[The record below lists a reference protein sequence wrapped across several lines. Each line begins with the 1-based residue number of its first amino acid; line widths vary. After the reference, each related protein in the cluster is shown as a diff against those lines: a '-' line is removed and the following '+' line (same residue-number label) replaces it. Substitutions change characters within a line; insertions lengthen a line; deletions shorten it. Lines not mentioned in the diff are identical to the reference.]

1 MRVGEAKDLILDL
14 VRLDLAT
21 SGASV
26 AVDPTSPDLS
36 DPGKFTIDG
45 RLARVIHHFNGWN
58 LPISPSWFLGGFDPP
73 KIHQTAFYWYAFAI
87 PARGGHSPHYFVC
100 DYLQMRDWVLDFDAP
115 LGNDHRDHSMWRA
128 DLRLFDEEPERTGYF
143 RWGDEPVGTT
153 PRPGRVFTLDNLA
166 TIPACRE
173 LQVPVGA
180 RGPGGESS
188 AHLLLKLFVAAHP
201 TEFGLSDEAVPTVEH
216 RFSTGDR
223 VDVMFGNHA
232 PDRTVVEIEVEG
244 EQNICVG
251 IKQAIKYRV
260 LAEVDEDFGPA
271 SSRVGSLVV
280 AFDTDYAKAA
290 DLSDRYDVRLM
301 SVDRDRVLSAA
312 S

>member
-1 MRVGEAKDLILDL
+1 MRVDEAKDLVLDL
-14 VRLDLAT
+14 MRLDLAA
-21 SGASV
+21 SGANIT
-26 AVDPTSPDLS
+26 VDPTSPDPS

-45 RLARVIHHFNGWN
+45 RLARAIHHFSGWM
-58 LPISPSWFLGGFDPP
+58 LPISPSWFHGGFDPP
-73 KIHQTAFYWYAFAI
+73 EIHRTPFYWYAFAI
-87 PARGGHSPHYFVC
+87 PAKGRHQAHYFVC
-100 DYLQMRDWVLDFDAP
+100 DYLQMREWVQDFDAP
-115 LGNDHRDHSMWRA
+115 LGNDHRDHFTWRA
-128 DLRLFDEEPERTGYF
+128 DLRLFDETPERTGYF

-166 TIPACRE
+166 TIPACRD
-173 LQVPVGA
+173 LHVPVGA

-201 TEFGLSDEAVPTVEH
+201 TEFGLSTNAVPMLEH
-216 RFSTGDR
+216 RFTTGDR

-244 EQNICVG
+244 EQNVCVG

-260 LAEVDEDFGPA
+260 LAEVDEDYGPA

-280 AFDTDYAKAA
+280 AYDTNYAKAA
-290 DLSDRYDVRLM
+290 DLSARYDVPLL
-301 SVDRDRVLSAA
+301 SVDRERVLSAA
-312 S
+312 N

>member
-1 MRVGEAKDLILDL
+1 MRVDEAKELVLDL
-14 VRLDLAT
+14 MRLDLAV
-21 SGASV
+21 SGLIV
-26 AVDPTSPDLS
+26 GLDPTSPDPK
-36 DPGKFTIDG
+36 DRGKFVLDG
-45 RLARVIHHFNGWN
+45 KIARATHHFSGWN
-58 LPISPSWFLGGFDPP
+58 VPISPSWFQGGYDPP
-73 KIHQTAFYWYAFAI
+73 EIHTLPFHWYAFAI
-87 PARGGHSPHYFVC
+87 PAQGRHGSHYFVC

-115 LGNDHRDHSMWRA
+115 LGNDHRDHFTWRA
-128 DLRLFDEEPERTGYF
+128 DLRIFDEEPEITGYF

-153 PRPGRVFTLDNLA
+153 ARPGRVFTLDNLS

-173 LQVPVGA
+173 LHVPVGA

-188 AHLLLKLFVAAHP
+188 AHLLLKLFVAANP
-201 TEFGLSDEAVPTVEH
+201 TDFGLSTNAIPMLEH

-260 LAEVDEDFGPA
+260 LAEVDEDYGP
-271 SSRVGSLVV
+271 SSARVGSLVV
-280 AFDTDYAKAA
+280 AYDTDYAKAA
-290 DLSDRYDVRLM
+290 DLSARYDVPLIT
-301 SVDRDRVLSAA
+301 VDRDRVLSAA

>member
-1 MRVGEAKDLILDL
+1 MRVDEAKDLVLDL
-14 VRLDLAT
+14 MRLEMAT
-21 SGASV
+21 TGLGI
-26 AVDPTSPDLS
+26 AVDPTSPDLR
-36 DPGKFTIDG
+36 DPGKFMIDG
-45 RLARVIHHFNGWN
+45 RVARAIHHFSGWN
-58 LPISPSWFLGGFDPP
+58 LPISPSWFRSGYGPP
-73 KIHQTAFYWYAFAI
+73 MIHETPFHWYAFAI
-87 PARGGHSPHYFVC
+87 PAKGVHHAHYFVC

-115 LGNDHRDHSMWRA
+115 LGNDHRDHFTWRA
-128 DLRLFDEEPERTGYF
+128 DLRIFDETPERTGYF

-153 PRPGRVFTLDNLA
+153 PRPGRVFTLDNLS
-166 TIPACRE
+166 TIPACRQ
-173 LQVPVGA
+173 LNGPVGA

-201 TEFGLSDEAVPTVEH
+201 TDFGLSANAVPLVEH

-260 LAEVDEDFGPA
+260 LAEVDEDYGPA

-280 AFDTDYAKAA
+280 AYDTNYAKAA
-290 DLSDRYDVRLM
+290 DLSDRYNVPLV
-301 SVDRDRVLSAA
+301 SVDRDEVLSAA